1 MPGQGNLSDLTD
13 FRYLCHAY
21 NCLKI
26 QTIIGIERKQQIN
39 KEKRNKSIDKRTQE
53 CYSKTIK

>member
-13 FRYLCHAY
+13 FRYLCHVY

-26 QTIIGIERKQQIN
+26 QTIIDNDKLIKKKEIN
-39 KEKRNKSIDKRTQE
+39 LLTKEIKSAIVKL
-53 CYSKTIK
+53 